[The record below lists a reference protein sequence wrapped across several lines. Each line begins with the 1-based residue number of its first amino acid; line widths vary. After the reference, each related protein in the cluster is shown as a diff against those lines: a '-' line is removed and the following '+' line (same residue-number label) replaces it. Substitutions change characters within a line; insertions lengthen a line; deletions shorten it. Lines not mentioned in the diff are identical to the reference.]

1 VAEAAGRVRLG
12 LTGKRPG
19 VGVEGVG
26 AAQVARS
33 RVRIRVR
40 KVNFF
45 IKSLFI
51 GQELEQNHL

>member
-1 VAEAAGRVRLG
+1 
-12 LTGKRPG
+12 